1 MWSDRS
7 ERKVRVSG
15 ERIPV
20 ILDTDIGTDVDDC
33 LALAV
38 LLGSPE
44 IDLLGVTTVYGD
56 VALRARM
63 ARKLL
68 HLAGRDDVPVLEGVG
83 APLMRNRPVYWP
95 GHEGVGLLEPDDIR
109 RFGQDTDRH
118 AVDFLVETVMSRP
131 GEVHLLAVGP
141 LTNVAAAMVR
151 QPEVAYNLAGLTIMG
166 GYIAPWTGGR
176 GPAEHNIAC
185 DPEAARAVLASGAP
199 ISLVPL
205 DVTLKTVITREG
217 VAEIREGGTPFH
229 EAVADQVACYP
240 PFEERGGQTFLHDPL
255 AAAAVMRR
263 DLMEWHDL
271 AIDVELAGR
280 LTTGMTVAR
289 QPGPE
294 HPATA
299 SVAMTVDAVA
309 AERFVLDRIRARR

>member
-1 MWSDRS
+1 MS
-7 ERKVRVSG
+7 V

-20 ILDTDIGTDVDDC
+20 LFDTDMGTDVDDC

-44 IDLLGVTTVYGD
+44 IDLIGVTTVYGD

-63 ARKLL
+63 TRKLL

-83 APLMRNRPVYWP
+83 APLMRNRPVFWP
-95 GHEGVGLLEPDDIR
+95 GHEGLGLLEEGDEA
-109 RFGQDTDRH
+109 RFGQHPDRH
-118 AVDFLVETVMSRP
+118 AVDFLIDTVMDRP

-151 QPEVAYNLAGLTIMG
+151 RPEVAHNLAGLTVMG
-166 GYIAPWTGGR
+166 GFVAPWTGGR
-176 GPAEHNIAC
+176 GPAEHNIQC
-185 DPEAARAVLASGAP
+185 DPEAARAVFASGAA

-205 DVTLKTVITREG
+205 DVTLRTVIGREG
-217 VAEIREGGTPFH
+217 VREIREVGTPYH
-229 EAVADQVACYP
+229 EAVADQVALYP
-240 PFEERGGQTFLHDPL
+240 PFEEQGGQTFLHDPL
-255 AAAAVMRR
+255 AAAAMIRPA
-263 DLMEWHDL
+263 LLGWHEL

-280 LTTGMTVAR
+280 LTAGMTVAR

-294 HPATA
+294 EPATA
-299 SVAMTVDAVA
+299 RAAMEVDAVA
-309 AERFVLDRIRARR
+309 AERFILDRICGEHA

>member
-1 MWSDRS
+1 MMS
-7 ERKVRVSG
+7 

-44 IDLLGVTTVYGD
+44 IDLVGVTTVYGD
-56 VALRARM
+56 VGLRARM
-63 ARKLL
+63 VRKLL
-68 HLAGRDDVPVLEGVG
+68 TLAGRDEVSVHEGVD

-95 GHEGVGLLEPDDIR
+95 GHEGVGLLEVGDED
-109 RFGQDTDRH
+109 RFGQAPEQH
-118 AVDFLVETVMSRP
+118 AVDYLIERVMAAP
-131 GEVHLLAVGP
+131 GEAHLLAVGP
-141 LTNVAAAMVR
+141 LTNVAAAMIR
-151 QPEVAYNLAGLTIMG
+151 QPELAYNLAHLTIMG
-166 GYIAPWTGGR
+166 GYIAPWTGG
-176 GPAEHNIAC
+176 GGTAEHNIRC
-185 DPEAARAVLASGAP
+185 DPEAARVVFASGAP

-217 VAEIREGGTPFH
+217 LAVIREVGTPFH
-229 EAVADQVACYP
+229 DAVADQVLRYP

-255 AAAAVMRR
+255 AAAAIARP
-263 DLMEWHDL
+263 DLLEWHEL
-271 AIDVELAGR
+271 AVDAELAGR

-294 HPATA
+294 APATA
-299 SVAMTVDAVA
+299 HVAMAVDAVA
-309 AERFVLDRIRARR
+309 AEREIIERICGTA

>member
-1 MWSDRS
+1 MASAS
-7 ERKVRVSG
+7 
-15 ERIPV
+15 IPLL
-20 ILDTDIGTDVDDC
+20 LDTDIGTDVDDC

-68 HLAGRDDVPVLEGVG
+68 HLAGRDDVPVLEGIG

-95 GHEGVGLLEPDDIR
+95 GHEGVGLLEDDDEDR
-109 RFGQDTDRH
+109 YGRAPDRH
-118 AVDFLVETVMSRP
+118 AVDLLIDTVMDRP

-151 QPEVAYNLAGLTIMG
+151 QPEVAYNVARLTVMG

-176 GPAEHNIAC
+176 GPSEHNIQC
-185 DPEAARAVLASGAP
+185 DPEAARAVFASGAP

-205 DVTLKTVITREG
+205 DVTLKTVIGREG
-217 VAEIREGGTPFH
+217 VRAIREVGTPFH
-229 EAVADQVACYP
+229 EAIADQVTRYP

-255 AAAAVMRR
+255 AAAAVVQPE
-263 DLMEWHDL
+263 LLGWHEL

-294 HPATA
+294 RPATA
-299 SVAMTVDAVA
+299 SVAMEADAVA
-309 AERFVLDRIRARR
+309 AERFILDRIRANL

>member
-1 MWSDRS
+1 
-7 ERKVRVSG
+7 
-15 ERIPV
+15 
-20 ILDTDIGTDVDDC
+20 
-33 LALAV
+33 
-38 LLGSPE
+38 
-44 IDLLGVTTVYGD
+44 
-56 VALRARM
+56 
-63 ARKLL
+63 
-68 HLAGRDDVPVLEGVG
+68 
-83 APLMRNRPVYWP
+83 
-95 GHEGVGLLEPDDIR
+95 LLEPDDSR
-109 RFGQDTDRH
+109 RFGQNPDRH
-118 AVDFLVETVMSRP
+118 AVDFLVDTVMSDP

-141 LTNVAAAMVR
+141 LTNIAAAMVR

-166 GYIAPWTGGR
+166 GFIAPWTGGR

-185 DPEAARAVLASGAP
+185 DPEAARVVFASGAP

-217 VAEIREGGTPFH
+217 VAEIRSGGTPFR

-255 AAAAVMRR
+255 AAAAVTRPE
-263 DLMEWHDL
+263 LMEWHEL

-294 HPATA
+294 DPATA
-299 SVAMTVDAVA
+299 RVAMKVDAVA
-309 AERFVLDRIRARR
+309 AELYILDRIRAGS

>member
-1 MWSDRS
+1 MASA
-7 ERKVRVSG
+7 
-15 ERIPV
+15 RIPLL
-20 ILDTDIGTDVDDC
+20 LDTDIGTDVDDC

-68 HLAGRDDVPVLEGVG
+68 HLAGRDEVPVLEGVG

-95 GHEGVGLLEPDDIR
+95 GHEGVGLLEPDDTQ
-109 RFGQDTDRH
+109 RFGQNPDRH
-118 AVDFLVETVMSRP
+118 AVDFLVDTVMSRP
-131 GEVHLLAVGP
+131 GEMHLLAVGP

-151 QPEVAYNLAGLTIMG
+151 QPEVAYNIARLTIMG

-176 GPAEHNIAC
+176 GPSEHNIAC
-185 DPEAARAVLASGAP
+185 DPEAARAVFASGAP

-205 DVTLKTVITREG
+205 DVTLKTVIGREG
-217 VAEIREGGTPFH
+217 VRAIREVGTPFH
-229 EAVADQVACYP
+229 EAVADQVMRYP

-255 AAAAVMRR
+255 AAAAVVQPE
-263 DLMEWHDL
+263 LLGWHEL

-294 HPATA
+294 RPATA
-299 SVAMTVDAVA
+299 SVAMEVDAVA
-309 AERFVLDRIRARR
+309 AERFILDRIQTNP

>member
-151 QPEVAYNLAGLTIMG
+151 QPEVAYNLARLTIMG

-255 AAAAVMRR
+255 AAAAVLRR

-271 AIDVELAGR
+271 VIDVELAGR

-289 QPGPE
+289 QPGPA

>member
-1 MWSDRS
+1 MS
-7 ERKVRVSG
+7 V

-33 LALAV
+33 LSLAV

-44 IDLLGVTTVYGD
+44 IDLVAVTTVYGD

-63 ARKLL
+63 ARKLMA
-68 HLAGRDDVPVLEGVG
+68 LAGRGEVPVYEGVG

-95 GHEGVGLLEPDDIR
+95 GHEGIGLLDPGDEER
-109 RFGQDTDRH
+109 YGQVADRH
-118 AVDFLVETVMSRP
+118 AVDAIIERVMAAP
-131 GEVHLLAVGP
+131 GEMYLLAVGP
-141 LTNVAAAMVR
+141 LTNVAAALVR
-151 QPEVAYNLAGLTIMG
+151 QPQVAYSLARLTIMG
-166 GYIAPWTGGR
+166 GFIAPWTGGR
-176 GPAEHNIAC
+176 ELAEHNILC
-185 DPEAARAVLASGAP
+185 DPEAARVVFASGAP

-217 VAEIREGGTPFH
+217 VAAIRAVGTPFH
-229 EAVADQVACYP
+229 AAVADQVARYP

-255 AAAAVMRR
+255 AALAITRPE
-263 DLMEWHDL
+263 LLEWHEL
-271 AIDVELAGR
+271 AVDIELAGR

-294 HPATA
+294 SPATA
-299 SVAMTVDAVA
+299 SVAMGVDAIA
-309 AERFVLDRIRARR
+309 AERLILERVCAHS